1 MKAST
6 PAIPPQF
13 FSISPKLLN
22 SYPDDRHTVELSQHR
37 QNNLFDQLPHF
48 MNSNSD
54 YQFKFVVESRDDTGE
69 IMDLISRFGIPRD
82 EVCLLP
88 QATTARELS
97 SRGRIVAASCRNE
110 GLNFSGRLHI
120 AALGQRARHVRMACR

>member
-69 IMDLISRFGIPRD
+69 IMEPKSPAIPPPD
-82 EVCLLP
+82 KAP
-88 QATTARELS
+88 FPPPFAR
-97 SRGRIVAASCRNE
+97 
-110 GLNFSGRLHI
+110 
-120 AALGQRARHVRMACR
+120 